1 MNVLLVYNGYPS
13 PIIETQLEIIQKHK
27 LIGDKIFLLRCDNK
41 LDNCFW
47 NPEKKKYICNNC
59 ISKFNNAIG
68 AIGFNPSQDNIINYP
83 SRELSNVTNHLKFE
97 NIEKLKAFEY
107 DGINLGM
114 AIASRLI
121 SYYRDHKF
129 DTILYHNQIIN
140 EIKTAVNIY
149 LTFKENLININP
161 DVVYIFNGRIT
172 SEYPIIQICKKYD
185 INYYTFEYA
194 YTNNSYLLRKNTT
207 VHNLK
212 AFAMEID
219 EMWNL
224 YGRTNIDKCHDFYK
238 NKRLRVENLK
248 LKSYTKNQIIGSLP
262 RSFDKSKKNIIIFNS
277 TIDEY
282 AALEGW
288 NNPIYEDETEGV
300 RRILNN
306 FINNNKYK
314 FYLRIHPNMKGLPK
328 QTTQLKDITKLGLKY
343 ENLEI
348 IWPEQEIDSYK
359 LLDESDVIITFG
371 STIGI
376 EAAYWKKPS
385 ILIGHA
391 LYESLDCIYKPINHE
406 ELVELLQK
414 DLEPLNSYSALKY
427 ANRELTYGTKFTY
440 FKETKIIRGLS
451 VGKFNGLKIKPKFI
465 PNLIYKINIYL
476 TALLNKIKKYVI

>member
-27 LIGDKIFLLRCDNK
+27 LTGDKIFLLRCNNK

-47 NPEKKKYICNNC
+47 NPEKKKFICNYC
-59 ISKFNNAIG
+59 ISKFNNALG
-68 AIGFNPSQDNIINYP
+68 AIGYKPGEEHILNYPFRGLSGIIN
-83 SRELSNVTNHLKFE
+83 NLKFE
-97 NIEKLKAFEY
+97 NVDELKTFEY
-107 DGINLGM
+107 EGINLGM

-140 EIKTAVNIY
+140 EIKTAVNIF
-149 LTFKENLININP
+149 LTFKENLINIKP
-161 DVVYIFNGRIT
+161 DIVYIFNGRIT
-172 SEYPIIQICKKYD
+172 TEYPIIQICKKYG

-194 YTNNSYLLRKNTT
+194 FTNNSYLLRNNTT
-207 VHNLK
+207 VHNLD
-212 AFAMEID
+212 AFAIEID

-224 YGRTNIDKCHDFYK
+224 YGKSNIDKCHDFYK

-248 LKSYTKNQIIGSLP
+248 LKSYTKNQIIGRLP
-262 RSFDKSKKNIIIFNS
+262 SSFDKMKKNIIIFNS

-288 NNPIYEDETEGV
+288 ANPIYEDETEGV
-300 RRILNN
+300 GRLLND
-306 FINNNKYK
+306 FIDNNKYK

-328 QTTQLKDITKLGLKY
+328 QTTQLKDITKLGLNY

-348 IWPEQEIDSYK
+348 IWPDQEIDSYK
-359 LLDESDVIITFG
+359 LLDEADIIITFG

-391 LYESLDCIYKPINHE
+391 IYESLDCIYKPTNHQ
-406 ELVELLQK
+406 ELVELLKK

-427 ANRELTYGTKFTY
+427 ANRELTYGTKFNY

-451 VGKFNGLKIKPKFI
+451 IGKFNGSEIKPNFL
-465 PNLIYKINIYL
+465 PFFIYKINLYFN
-476 TALLNKIKKYVI
+476 ALLNKLKYYVI